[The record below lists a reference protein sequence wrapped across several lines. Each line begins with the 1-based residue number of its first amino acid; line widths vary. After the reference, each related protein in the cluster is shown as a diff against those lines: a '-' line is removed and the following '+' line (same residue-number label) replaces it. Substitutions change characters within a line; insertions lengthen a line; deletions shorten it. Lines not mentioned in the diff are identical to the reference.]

1 MAGPHMNERAKRMR
15 ERAAEF
21 TRLANGARDP
31 VIKAEL
37 VRLSLLYEAQAKEI
51 ECGVEL
57 PADPGETS

>member
-1 MAGPHMNERAKRMR
+1 MR